1 MPFSLVFASVAAAAV
16 QPGAA
21 SAPPAPAVKEK
32 KICRSEYLIGSAT
45 PKRTC
50 KTKGEW
56 DALMGR
62 KSGQGSPADEQ
73 RAPRATGEN
82 SN

>member
-1 MPFSLVFASVAAAAV
+1 MLISLVFASAAAAAV

-21 SAPPAPAVKEK
+21 SALPAPPVKER
-32 KICRSEYLIGSAT
+32 KICRSEYLIGSVT

-50 KTKGEW
+50 KTKAEW
-56 DALMGR
+56 NALMGR
-62 KSGQGSPADEQ
+62 KSGQDSPADEQ
-73 RAPRATGEN
+73 RAPRETGKN